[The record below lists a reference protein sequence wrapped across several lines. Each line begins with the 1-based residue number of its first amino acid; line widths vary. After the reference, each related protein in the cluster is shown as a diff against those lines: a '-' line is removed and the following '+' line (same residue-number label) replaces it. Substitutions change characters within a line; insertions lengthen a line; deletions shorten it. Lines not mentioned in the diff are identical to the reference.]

1 MVKRPTQPSTR
12 GTLPLPILGPASAH
26 TSVPNDGL
34 NPINKRLKT
43 SSRKH
48 DSLRHDPIPAWLHAA
63 ALDFVQAV
71 PSLDWTGDFYS
82 WGTWLEQLSS
92 LPLWISSKS
101 NHSSHVPS
109 SLPPWPRLIET
120 CHISGQVC
128 GMPALQRAKSDLV
141 AIIIERAYRR
151 AEAARTRPLGET
163 SPDERDILRRVRAVI
178 TRQRRHEPQSL
189 TLISFIDLAFTFS
202 SYKQCRLSLASV
214 QARVAV
220 SDNVDAE
227 LRFLDVT
234 PSACIIRTAASHMN
248 AFMRRQR
255 WLPWYERVPTVRDH
269 MVIHARETALAFCD
283 GLPYPRLSVRAGVRG
298 LPRDHL
304 AGVGSMNDWLITIM
318 HPKFISKWTILADV
332 YDRAVRDGRGEEEAL
347 LEETARR
354 VVERVLEPLM
364 HFHSVL
370 DPTRSKLIDAAPGI
384 TITQSLRIP
393 GRFTFRQMLELYML
407 LVTFG
412 RYLHSTIYGCT
423 LPAIEQIYGG
433 IMLFEEIKWRV
444 VEIRPL
450 VEGNRPEHLFEW
462 CLATIDTHCRDD
474 HTSFSAYSACVSYQ
488 HAAIRAALGPS
499 VTLIP
504 MKLSTDGV
512 AVSEGDPLSYA
523 ATVAEWDAQLAANIL
538 DASVRINRSVRDR
551 FQNGNGN
558 GMDLYTFRR
567 VTVCDAT
574 LDRFRGDKLA
584 AARVLTRL
592 HPVWDVCEKDKAF
605 GYFDA
610 HGISCLQSAAE
621 LGNFEAAS
629 TLGVLLCSDDWSE
642 TRKRCDLKRD
652 VVTGVRL
659 MCKSIAM
666 GDTAA
671 ATGLLHLLQTKSHCR
686 DLLPDV
692 LVKDS
697 VKCLQDAAKA
707 EPSLSL
713 FVGYLYS
720 LGAPGIAADCD
731 VALAEY
737 KRVLASSSTSTRYRA
752 FAANNLGTLEALT
765 KKCRRRVCDNPGG
778 SCEGQSGNSTAE
790 SLGDEAN
797 TSNDGF
803 HGDGATSTESDGLS
817 TSFGEIDNK
826 FLFSGNHKNR
836 VTNIPATWIQ
846 SLNKLAPEDYLKVAA
861 SVGDVKAAS
870 NLAAIFCLNRAEC
883 RQDLSRAR
891 KAYEKLFNMCADN
904 TPITVL
910 QVDSENRLLTVLEVV
925 IRPDRRSLF
934 CNELNPSGMDMKRYG
949 EVMNQE
955 RLPFV
960 YVEGIAQGVNSR

>member
-1 MVKRPTQPSTR
+1 MVKRPTQPAART
-12 GTLPLPILGPASAH
+12 TLPSPSIAAPAY
-26 TSVPNDGL
+26 TSSPNDGL
-34 NPINKRLKT
+34 RRINKRFKT
-43 SSRKH
+43 SSRKTDTPRH
-48 DSLRHDPIPAWLHAA
+48 DSTPAWLHAA
-63 ALDFVQAV
+63 ALDFVQAA
-71 PSLDWTGDFYS
+71 PPLDWTGDFYS

-92 LPLWISSKS
+92 LSLWTCSQTTQS
-101 NHSSHVPS
+101 NHTPS
-109 SLPPWPRLIET
+109 PLPPWPRLIET
-120 CHISGQVC
+120 CRKSGQVC

-151 AEAARTRPLGET
+151 AEAARTRRVDEI

-189 TLISFIDLAFTFS
+189 TLISFVDLAFTFS
-202 SYKQCRLSLASV
+202 SYKQCRLSLASI
-214 QARVAV
+214 QARSAV

-227 LRFLDVT
+227 LRFLDVS

-248 AFMRRQR
+248 AFMRRHR
-255 WLPWYERVPTVRDH
+255 WLPWYERVPTVRDD
-269 MVIHARETALAFCD
+269 MVIHARESALAFCD

-304 AGVGSMNDWLITIM
+304 AGAGSMNDWLISIM
-318 HPKFISKWTILADV
+318 HPNFISKWTILADV
-332 YDRAVRDGRGEEEAL
+332 YERAVREGRGEEDAL

-354 VVERVLEPLM
+354 VVERVLEPLLDM
-364 HFHSVL
+364 HSAL
-370 DPTRSKLIDAAPGI
+370 DPARSKLIDAAPGI

-412 RYLHSTIYGCT
+412 RYLHSTFYGCT
-423 LPAIEQIYGG
+423 LPAIEQIHGG

-450 VEGNRPEHLFEW
+450 VEDIRAEQLFEW
-462 CLATIDTHCRDD
+462 CLATTDTHSRDG
-474 HTSFSAYSACVSYQ
+474 HNSFPAYSACVSYQ
-488 HAAIRAALGPS
+488 YSAIRAALGPS
-499 VTLIP
+499 ITLIP
-504 MKLSTDGV
+504 MKLGAEGV

-567 VTVCDAT
+567 VTVCDAS

-605 GYFDA
+605 GDFNV
-610 HGISCLQSAAE
+610 HGIRSLQSAAE

-629 TLGVLLCSDDWSE
+629 MLGILLCSDDWSE
-642 TRKRCDLKRD
+642 TRKKCDLKRD

-671 ATGLLHLLQTKSHCR
+671 ATGLLYLLQTKSHCR
-686 DLLPDV
+686 DLLSDV
-692 LVKDS
+692 LIKDS

-707 EPSLSL
+707 EPALSL
-713 FVGYLYS
+713 FVGYLFS

-731 VALAEY
+731 MALAEY

-765 KKCRRRVCDNPGG
+765 KKYRRHIPDAPADSSG
-778 SCEGQSGNSTAE
+778 GQSGNSTAE

-797 TSNDGF
+797 GSNDDSR
-803 HGDGATSTESDGLS
+803 GDGGTSTESDGLS
-817 TSFGEIDNK
+817 VSFGEAENK
-826 FLFSGNHKNR
+826 FLSSIGNKNR
-836 VTNIPATWIQ
+836 VSSISATWIQ
-846 SLNKLAPEDYLKVAA
+846 SFNKMGPEDYLKIAA
-861 SVGDVKAAS
+861 SAGDVKAVS
-870 NLAAIFCLNRAEC
+870 NHAALFCLNRVESN
-883 RQDLSRAR
+883 QDLGSAR
-891 KAYEKLFNMCADN
+891 KVYEKLFNMCVGN
-904 TPITVL
+904 TPVTVV
-910 QVDSENRLLTVLEVV
+910 QVDTEKRLLNVMEVA
-925 IRPDRRSLF
+925 IRPDRQTLF
-934 CNELNPSGMDMKRYG
+934 CNELSPSGMDMERYG
-949 EVMNQE
+949 EIVNHE
-955 RLPFV
+955 CLPIVFV
-960 YVEGIAQGVNSR
+960 GSIAQTVNSR